1 MVKGNFLK
9 FFKNKG
15 FYLAI
20 GVCALAIVA
29 VAGVVNYQSKQQD
42 KQLAENAAGF
52 EDVPEGAENDQNAVA
67 DNRTEDNDYDMDYT
81 EGYNADEV
89 QDILN
94 DIQEQAAAQQQSDA
108 VAANSGDVDAA
119 GSNSSDGAQDNS
131 TSDDAAQSTIAQ
143 FDDTQ
148 KMNWPVQGSIL
159 LDYSMDTTTYY
170 KTLDQYKCNP
180 GVLIATET
188 NTPVNA
194 AFEGTVASITNDAAL
209 GNVVTI
215 DMGNGYQAIYG
226 QLKDVTVAAG
236 DSVASGQVIGSVAQ
250 PTKYFVEEG
259 SHLYFQMMKDGQ
271 PMDPKPF
278 MEAELK

>member
-52 EDVPEGAENDQNAVA
+52 EDVPEGADNDQNAVA
-67 DNRTEDNDYDMDYT
+67 DNRTQDNDYDMDYT

-89 QDILN
+89 QNILN
-94 DIQEQAAAQQQSDA
+94 DIQEQAAAAQSDA

-119 GSNSSDGAQDNS
+119 GDNGSESGAAQDNS
-131 TSDDAAQSTIAQ
+131 QAADDAAQSTIAQ

-148 KMNWPVQGSIL
+148 KMSWPVSGTIV

-209 GNVVTI
+209 GTLVTI

-226 QLKDVTVAAG
+226 QLKDLTVNVGDNVTA
-236 DSVASGQVIGSVAQ
+236 GQVLGSISQ
-250 PTKYFVEEG
+250 PTKYFIEEG
-259 SHLYFQMMKDGQ
+259 AHLYFQMTKDGQ
-271 PMDPKPF
+271 PIDPKPY
-278 MEAELK
+278 ME

>member
-52 EDVPEGAENDQNAVA
+52 EDVPEGADNDQNAVA
-67 DNRTEDNDYDMDYT
+67 DNRTQDNDYDMDYT

-89 QDILN
+89 QNILN
-94 DIQEQAAAQQQSDA
+94 DIQEQAAAAQSDA

-119 GSNSSDGAQDNS
+119 GDNGSESGAAQDNS
-131 TSDDAAQSTIAQ
+131 QAADDAAQSTIAQ

-148 KMNWPVQGSIL
+148 KMSWPVSGTIV

-194 AFEGTVASITNDAAL
+194 AFDGTVASITNDAAL
-209 GNVVTI
+209 GTLVTI

-226 QLKDVTVAAG
+226 QLKDLTVNVGDNVTA
-236 DSVASGQVIGSVAQ
+236 GQVLGSISQ
-250 PTKYFVEEG
+250 PTKYFIEEG
-259 SHLYFQMMKDGQ
+259 AHLYFQMTKDGQ
-271 PMDPKPF
+271 PIDPKPY
-278 MEAELK
+278 ME